1 MICLSDAYL
10 EARIVKLKVILEAYE
25 DAIIF
30 LLANPSR
37 SYKLD
42 TGQSTQEVN
51 RFDIKK
57 MQENYD
63 STFNTLTSLEA
74 RLCGAAL
81 TIRAS
86 W

>member
-1 MICLSDAYL
+1 MNCISDAYL
-10 EARIVKLKVILEAYE
+10 EARIVKLKTILEAYE

-42 TGQSTQEVN
+42 TGQDVQEVN
-51 RFDIKK
+51 RYDIQKL
-57 MQENYD
+57 QGNYD
-63 STFNTLTSLEA
+63 STFNMITSLEA
-74 RLCGAAL
+74 RLCGAAI